1 MTVAPRR
8 LAWTNARQSYP
19 VRVAHVLSVNLA
31 RVRANPDPRAQSKLT
46 GIDKVAASEAVMV
59 RAPGSMHAG
68 VGSGLV
74 GDTVGNPKLHGGDDQ
89 AVYAYAREDLD
100 AWETQLHR
108 TLHNGMFGE
117 NLTTSGVD
125 VT

>member
-74 GDTVGNPKLHGGDDQ
+74 GDTSATRSSM
-89 AVYAYAREDLD
+89 AVMIRPSMRMREKTSTRGKPSFTAPFTTECSARI
-100 AWETQLHR
+100 
-108 TLHNGMFGE
+108 
-117 NLTTSGVD
+117 
-125 VT
+125 